1 MQSTEQSRTRR
12 KSDMEYIYCKD
23 SEEYEY
29 TIRTLD
35 RMGYK
40 SKTKFIPIEKLA
52 DKHGI
57 TIFVS
62 DEQRTIEDWWGY
74 GFYTDGCKPSKLMR
88 GEEVRG
94 GVFHKINEPCVSEVW
109 KDLNKFIATKLNTE
123 LKTDIEPLDDT
134 EELEQDREKLR
145 KFAKDTKGKA
155 KITLAPM
162 QILKDVAEVREY
174 GVKKYGSVD
183 SWKEVPIEDYRDAL
197 FRHLLEY
204 IKDPNSVDNE
214 SGIKHYKHIACNL
227 AFICEMENME
237 DGTRSI

>member
-1 MQSTEQSRTRR
+1 
-12 KSDMEYIYCKD
+12 MEYIYCKD

-29 TIRTLD
+29 TMRTLE
-35 RMGYK
+35 RMGYE
-40 SKTKFIPIEKLA
+40 TKLKDFPIASEI
-52 DKHGI
+52 DKRGI
-57 TIFVS
+57 TIFISNEFKLINFRWTYGYYPCGRKSSIETNHVS
-62 DEQRTIEDWWGY
+62 
-74 GFYTDGCKPSKLMR
+74 F
-88 GEEVRG
+88 
-94 GVFHKINEPCVSEVW
+94 
-109 KDLNKFIATKLNTE
+109 NKFTKLVKENLKKTE
-123 LKTDIEPLDDT
+123 RILATINNKTEPLDDT

-204 IKDPNSVDNE
+204 IKDPNSVDKE

-227 AFICEMENME
+227 AFICEMESK
-237 DGTRSI
+237 DDDPTSI

>member
-1 MQSTEQSRTRR
+1 
-12 KSDMEYIYCKD
+12 MEYIYCKNY
-23 SEEYEY
+23 EEYNC
-29 TIRTLD
+29 TMRTLK
-35 RMGYK
+35 RMGYENQIK
-40 SKTKFIPIEKLA
+40 HLPYPRAINKL
-52 DKHGI
+52 GV

-62 DEQRTIEDWWGY
+62 DIFKVIGSCWRY
-74 GFYTDGCKPSKLMR
+74 GFAPYEYNCKPSRALKQIQNYKNETSNETSNVSFNKFTKLFK
-88 GEEVRG
+88 ENVKQANEAVA
-94 GVFHKINEPCVSEVW
+94 KING
-109 KDLNKFIATKLNTE
+109 K
-123 LKTDIEPLDDT
+123 IEPLDDT
-134 EELEQDREKLR
+134 EELKSDREKLR
-145 KFAKDTKGKA
+145 KFAKDTNGKA

-204 IKDPNSVDNE
+204 IKDPNSVDKE

>member
-1 MQSTEQSRTRR
+1 
-12 KSDMEYIYCKD
+12 MEYIYCKD
-23 SEEYEY
+23 SDEYKY
-29 TIRTLD
+29 TMRTLK
-35 RMGYK
+35 RMGYENK
-40 SKTKFIPIEKLA
+40 LEVLPISSEI
-52 DKHGI
+52 DKRGI
-57 TIFVS
+57 TIFIS
-62 DEQRTIEDWWGY
+62 DELKLINFRWTYGYFPCGRKSSITIQEIQNHTNKANNIP
-74 GFYTDGCKPSKLMR
+74 FARISCLAKENLKKTERILAMINSK
-88 GEEVRG
+88 
-94 GVFHKINEPCVSEVW
+94 
-109 KDLNKFIATKLNTE
+109 T
-123 LKTDIEPLDDT
+123 EPLDDK

-162 QILKDVAEVREY
+162 QILKDIAEVREY

-204 IKDPNSVDNE
+204 IKDPNSVDKE

-227 AFICEMENME
+227 AFICEMENTE

>member
-1 MQSTEQSRTRR
+1 
-12 KSDMEYIYCKD
+12 MEYIYCKD
-23 SEEYEY
+23 REEYEY
-29 TIRTLD
+29 MKDVLSRA
-35 RMGYK
+35 GYK
-40 SKTKFIPIEKLA
+40 AERHWCYGDLA
-52 DKHGI
+52 HKHGI
-57 TIFVS
+57 TLYVS
-62 DEQRTIEDWWGY
+62 DDKRTIIPRAAV
-74 GFYTDGCKPSKLMR
+74 GFKPDGCKPSKLMR
-88 GEEVRG
+88 TT
-94 GVFHKINEPCVSEVW
+94 
-109 KDLNKFIATKLNTE
+109 DL
-123 LKTDIEPLDDT
+123 EPLDDK
-134 EELEQDREKLR
+134 EELKADREKLR

-204 IKDPNSVDNE
+204 IKDPNSVDKE

-227 AFICEMENME
+227 AFICEMENTE

>member
-1 MQSTEQSRTRR
+1 
-12 KSDMEYIYCKD
+12 MEYIYCKD
-23 SEEYEY
+23 SDEYEY
-29 TIRTLD
+29 TKSVLSRV
-35 RMGYK
+35 GYK
-40 SKTKFIPIEKLA
+40 ASGLLHLSEFAREDIA
-52 DKHGI
+52 QRCGI
-57 TIFVS
+57 TLYVS
-62 DEQRTIEDWWGY
+62 DDKRAIMPRAAVGCQP
-74 GFYTDGCKPSKLMR
+74 DGCKPSKLMNS
-88 GEEVRG
+88 
-94 GVFHKINEPCVSEVW
+94 KAW
-109 KDLNKFIATKLNTE
+109 KDINPFLATRLNTN

-134 EELEQDREKLR
+134 EELKADREKLR
-145 KFAKDTKGKA
+145 KFAKDTNGKA

-162 QILKDVAEVREY
+162 QVLKDVAEVREY

>member
-1 MQSTEQSRTRR
+1 MN
-12 KSDMEYIYCKD
+12 YIYCKNRED
-23 SEEYEY
+23 FEYMN
-29 TIRTLD
+29 RALV
-35 RMGYK
+35 RAGYK
-40 SKTKFIPIEKLA
+40 KKGSAHDWILIEAARRNAAQRCGVTLY
-52 DKHGI
+52 
-57 TIFVS
+57 VS
-62 DEQRTIEDWWGY
+62 DDEMTISPRAGTGY
-74 GFYTDGCKPSKLMR
+74 KPKGYKPSKLMMGCR
-88 GEEVRG
+88 SG
-94 GVFHKINEPCVSEVW
+94 GVFHKINEPIDSGAW
-109 KDLNKFIATKLNTE
+109 KDLKTDLATKLNTK

-134 EELEQDREKLR
+134 EELEVDREKLR

-204 IKDPNSVDNE
+204 IKDPNSVDKE

-227 AFICEMENME
+227 AFICEMENTE
-237 DGTRSI
+237 DGIRSV

>member
-1 MQSTEQSRTRR
+1 
-12 KSDMEYIYCKD
+12 MEYIYCKD
-23 SEEYEY
+23 TEEYIY
-29 TIRTLD
+29 TMRTLR

-40 SKTKFIPIEKLA
+40 NQI
-52 DKHGI
+52 KHSPSRSAINRLGI
-57 TIFVS
+57 TLFVS
-62 DEQRTIEDWWGY
+62 DIWKIIGNYWRY
-74 GFYTDGCKPSKLMR
+74 GFAPYEYNCKPSIAFER
-88 GEEVRG
+88 IQN
-94 GVFHKINEPCVSEVW
+94 HANETKNVQF
-109 KDLNKFIATKLNTE
+109 NKFTKLFKENAKQTE
-123 LKTDIEPLDDT
+123 KAVAKLNSETEPLDDK

-204 IKDPNSVDNE
+204 IKDPNSVDKE

-227 AFICEMENME
+227 AFICEMENTE

>member
-1 MQSTEQSRTRR
+1 
-12 KSDMEYIYCKD
+12 MEYIYCKD
-23 SEEYEY
+23 SEEYSY
-29 TIRTLD
+29 TMRTLK
-35 RMGYK
+35 RMGYANQ
-40 SKTKFIPIEKLA
+40 I
-52 DKHGI
+52 KHSPYPRAVNQLGI

-62 DEQRTIEDWWGY
+62 DVFKVIGGYWRY
-74 GFYTDGCKPSKLMR
+74 GFAPYEYNCKPSKALERMQNNT
-88 GEEVRG
+88 
-94 GVFHKINEPCVSEVW
+94 NETDNVSF
-109 KDLNKFIATKLNTE
+109 NKFTKLFKENVKQASETIAKMNS
-123 LKTDIEPLDDT
+123 KTEPLDDK

-162 QILKDVAEVREY
+162 QILKDVAEAREY

>member
-1 MQSTEQSRTRR
+1 
-12 KSDMEYIYCKD
+12 MEYIYCKD
-23 SEEYEY
+23 REEYKY
-29 TIRTLD
+29 TMRVLKRAGYEREID
-35 RMGYK
+35 RYVNDWIMREH
-40 SKTKFIPIEKLA
+40 FREDIA
-52 DKHGI
+52 DRRGI
-57 TIFVS
+57 TLYVS
-62 DEQRTIEDWWGY
+62 DEKRTINKRAVA
-74 GFYTDGCKPSKLMR
+74 GFQPKNCKPSKIM
-88 GEEVRG
+88 GCTDDK
-94 GVFHKINEPCVSEVW
+94 GVFHRINKPCVSEVW
-109 KDLNKFIATKLNTE
+109 KDLNKFMATKPNTDP
-123 LKTDIEPLDDT
+123 KTNLEPLDDT
-134 EELEQDREKLR
+134 EELKADREKLR

-162 QILKDVAEVREY
+162 QILKDIAEVREY

>member
-1 MQSTEQSRTRR
+1 
-12 KSDMEYIYCKD
+12 MEYIYCKD
-23 SEEYEY
+23 SEEFDY
-29 TIRTLD
+29 TMRTLD

-40 SKTKFIPIEKLA
+40 RMRGNRHYPRAVDKF
-52 DKHGI
+52 GI
-57 TIFVS
+57 TIFIS
-62 DEQRTIEDWWGY
+62 DVFKVIGSDWRY
-74 GFYTDGCKPSKLMR
+74 GFAPYQYNCKPSKALEKMQNNTN
-88 GEEVRG
+88 ETNEVS
-94 GVFHKINEPCVSEVW
+94 FNKFTNPINEVKKTKTWEN
-109 KDLNKFIATKLNTE
+109 LNKFLAKKLNTE
-123 LKTDIEPLDDT
+123 LKTDLEPLDDT

-204 IKDPNSVDNE
+204 IKDPNGVDKE

-227 AFICEMENME
+227 AFICEMENTE

>member
-1 MQSTEQSRTRR
+1 
-12 KSDMEYIYCKD
+12 MEYIYCKNKN
-23 SEEYEY
+23 EYEY
-29 TIRTLD
+29 TKMVLSRA
-35 RMGYK
+35 GYK
-40 SKTKFIPIEKLA
+40 EEKHWCLSELA
-52 DKHGI
+52 WGDIAQRCGI
-57 TIFVS
+57 TLYVS
-62 DEQRTIEDWWGY
+62 DDKMTISPRASV
-74 GFYTDGCKPSKLMR
+74 GFQPDGCKPSKLMR
-88 GEEVRG
+88 GAEVR
-94 GVFHKINEPCVSEVW
+94 GVFHKINEPYDSGAW
-109 KDLNKFIATKLNTE
+109 KDLKTDLATKLNTE
-123 LKTDIEPLDDT
+123 LKTDLEPLDDT
-134 EELEQDREKLR
+134 EELKADSEKLR

-183 SWKEVPIEDYRDAL
+183 SWKKVPIEDYRDAL

-204 IKDPNSVDNE
+204 IKDPNSVDKE

>member
-1 MQSTEQSRTRR
+1 
-12 KSDMEYIYCKD
+12 MEYIYCKNRED
-23 SEEYEY
+23 FEYILKALKRAGYTLKPLLKKSWALRSE
-29 TIRTLD
+29 
-35 RMGYK
+35 K
-40 SKTKFIPIEKLA
+40 IEK
-52 DKHGI
+52 DGI

-62 DEQRTIEDWWGY
+62 DTDMIATGSYIY
-74 GFYTDGCKPSKLMR
+74 GFFSNNCKPSKLMMGCR
-88 GEEVRG
+88 SG
-94 GVFHKINEPCVSEVW
+94 GVYYKVNEPYDSGAL
-109 KDLNKFIATKLNTE
+109 KTDLATKLNTE
-123 LKTDIEPLDDT
+123 LKTDLEPLDDT
-134 EELEQDREKLR
+134 EELKADSEKLH

-155 KITLAPM
+155 KITLVPM
-162 QILKDVAEVREY
+162 QILTDVAEVREY

-214 SGIKHYKHIACNL
+214 SGIKHYKHIACNR

>member
-1 MQSTEQSRTRR
+1 
-12 KSDMEYIYCKD
+12 MEYIYCKD
-23 SEEYEY
+23 SEEFKY
-29 TIRTLD
+29 TMRTLK
-35 RMGYK
+35 RMGYENQIK
-40 SKTKFIPIEKLA
+40 HLPYPRGIDKL
-52 DKHGI
+52 GV
-57 TIFVS
+57 TIFIS
-62 DEQRTIEDWWGY
+62 DVWRIIGSLWRY
-74 GFYTDGCKPSKLMR
+74 GFAPYQYNCKPSRVVKEIQHNTNEKNEIVFNKFTKLFKENVER
-88 GEEVRG
+88 TEKAVA
-94 GVFHKINEPCVSEVW
+94 KINSE
-109 KDLNKFIATKLNTE
+109 T
-123 LKTDIEPLDDT
+123 EPLDDK

-155 KITLAPM
+155 KISLVPM

-204 IKDPNSVDNE
+204 VKDPNSVDKE

-227 AFICEMENME
+227 AFICEMENTE